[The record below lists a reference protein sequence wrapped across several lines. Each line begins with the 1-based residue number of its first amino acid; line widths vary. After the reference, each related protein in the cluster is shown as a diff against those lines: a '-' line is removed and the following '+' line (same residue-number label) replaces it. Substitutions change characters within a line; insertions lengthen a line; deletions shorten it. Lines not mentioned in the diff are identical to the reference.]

1 MTEVVIRG
9 PLARRLVRGAR
20 EKGMDVNS
28 YLARLLANDMSP
40 AERVELYVELHESY
54 MAEAEELAREGK
66 LEQAGEKMWG
76 AVCALLNAIGEQKG
90 WRHYSHRDYCDII
103 EELAEELGKPEL
115 SAWFASA
122 ERLHAN
128 YYHGFLREAT
138 FKHHVEAVKK
148 LVSELRKLLTER

>member
-1 MTEVVIRG
+1 MTEVVIKG
-9 PLARRLVRGAR
+9 PLAQRLARKAR
-20 EKGMDVNS
+20 EKGMDIDS
-28 YLARLLANDMSP
+28 YLARLLANDMSS
-40 AERVELYVELHESY
+40 AERIGLYVELHESY

-76 AVCALLNAIGEQKG
+76 AVCALLNAIGEQRG

-103 EELAEELGKPEL
+103 EALAEELGMPEL

-138 FKHHVEAVKK
+138 FKHHAEAVKK
-148 LVSELRKLLTER
+148 LVGELRKLLPER